1 MLKFTDGQIEMN
13 VSAFRYGFLHC
24 VRCLLASCRGGT
36 LIEFAFVA
44 PFVILLLTAT
54 VEVAV
59 TLFVEAAISGAAE
72 SAARDIRTGRVQE
85 DDDPLTAF
93 RTKLCDSLF
102 GIIDCNA
109 VVFDVRAFADFGSV
123 DTSLQLDEN
132 GNVVN
137 AQFAPGESGEI
148 TIVRV
153 SYRWQFL
160 TPLVGEALASDGTG
174 GVLLLSTMAFQNEP
188 YELGG

>member
-1 MLKFTDGQIEMN
+1 MN
-13 VSAFRYGFLHC
+13 TNALQYGSLRC
-24 VRCLLASCRGGT
+24 VRRLFRSCRGGT
-36 LIEFAFVA
+36 LVEFAFAA

-59 TLFVEAAISGAAE
+59 TLFVEAALSGAAE

-102 GIIDCNA
+102 GVVNCNQ

-123 DTSLQLDEN
+123 DTSLQLDED
-132 GNVVN
+132 GNVVDP
-137 AQFAPGESGEI
+137 QFAPGDSGEI

-153 SYRWQFL
+153 TYRWQFI
-160 TPLVGEALASDGTG
+160 TPLVGNALSSDGTG
-174 GVLLLSTMAFQNEP
+174 SVLLLSTMAFQNEP